1 MTQEEQE
8 MSPQEFADAFKKLNE
23 AEQAAANMEKML
35 DSLEGKM
42 EDILKK
48 AEEIGHS
55 EESSFS
61 AADEN
66 K

>member
-1 MTQEEQE
+1 
-8 MSPQEFADAFKKLNE
+8 MSIYIWKYECTNYSLIYIQ
-23 AEQAAANMEKML
+23 NMEKML